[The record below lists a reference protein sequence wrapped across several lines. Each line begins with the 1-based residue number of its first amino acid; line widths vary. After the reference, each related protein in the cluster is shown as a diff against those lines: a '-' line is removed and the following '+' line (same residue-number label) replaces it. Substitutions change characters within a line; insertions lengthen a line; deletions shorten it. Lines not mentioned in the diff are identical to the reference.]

1 MSGSKKK
8 RCVVGSMLSERV
20 YARPYELRVREVL
33 SGIQCAHVVLMYES
47 LKKGLCEVT
56 GKKN

>member
-1 MSGSKKK
+1 MPTFLMLEYGFLSDPCQEAKK

-33 SGIQCAHVVLMYES
+33 SGIQCAHVVLM
-47 LKKGLCEVT
+47 
-56 GKKN
+56 